1 MVTVAQLVEP
11 RIVIPVV
18 VGSNPIG
25 HPILDTVHNSAGSFL
40 ACQNRLAGRRS
51 NPMIRLGM
59 MGTGNISR
67 DALTPAIAEV
77 DDAVLWS
84 VFSRER
90 DRADAFAAANG
101 AAAATAGHDDLQSFL
116 ADPELDAVIIATPDR
131 LHAEQAIAAAR
142 AGKHV
147 LVEKP
152 MATSVDE
159 ADAMVAA
166 CRAAGVQLGV
176 AYHMRWHLGH
186 RALARQIHEGVFGD
200 IWHANARWTSKALD
214 TTNWRASDEV
224 GRWWSLAGVGT
235 HSLDWLRWMLVPVCG
250 EVTEVN
256 STITR
261 DKLGSAHD
269 ELAAVSLTFESGASA
284 QFVSSVL
291 FAAPNRGEI
300 LGSNGYAYCEATI
313 GRGGDGRIDTNTRT
327 LEFEVVNPYAGE
339 IADFVAAIQKGRAPE
354 VSGEEGRRNVELL
367 CQISPYILILLK
379 CLLY

>member
-25 HPILDTVHNSAGSFL
+25 HPISIQCLTSPVGFWIVRTLGWERGNS
-40 ACQNRLAGRRS
+40 
-51 NPMIRLGM
+51 MIRLGM

-67 DALTPAIAEV
+67 DALTPAIGEV

-84 VFSRER
+84 VLSRDRER
-90 DRADAFAAANG
+90 AEVFAAANG
-101 AAAATAGHDDLQSFL
+101 AAAPTAGHDDLQTFL

-131 LHAEQAIAAAR
+131 LHAEQAIAAA
-142 AGKHV
+142 ASGKHV

-152 MATSVDE
+152 MATSVEE

-186 RALARQIHEGVFGD
+186 RALARQIHEGAFGD
-200 IWHANARWTSKALD
+200 IWHASARWTSKALD

-250 EVTEVN
+250 EVTEVD
-256 STITR
+256 SLITENV
-261 DKLGSAHD
+261 LGSAHD
-269 ELAAVSLTFESGASA
+269 EQATVSLRFESGASA
-284 QFVSSVL
+284 QLVSSAL
-291 FAAPNRGEI
+291 FVAPNRGEI
-300 LGSNGYAYCEATI
+300 LGSNGYAYCESTI
-313 GRGGDGRIDTNTRT
+313 GRGGDGHIDTQAGT

-339 IADFVAAIQKGRAPE
+339 IADFVSAIQKGQAPE

-367 CQISPYILILLK
+367 CQICP
-379 CLLY
+379 

>member
-1 MVTVAQLVEP
+1 
-11 RIVIPVV
+11 
-18 VGSNPIG
+18 
-25 HPILDTVHNSAGSFL
+25 
-40 ACQNRLAGRRS
+40 
-51 NPMIRLGM
+51 MIRLGM

-90 DRADAFAAANG
+90 DRADAFAAVNG

-176 AYHMRWHLGH
+176 AYHMRWHLDSFELQPGQVFAGFCGFRWFPLVSNTSEALFSMPRH
-186 RALARQIHEGVFGD
+186 FLAEARRHDRELHQAAERPPRATG
-200 IWHANARWTSKALD
+200 WT
-214 TTNWRASDEV
+214 
-224 GRWWSLAGVGT
+224 
-235 HSLDWLRWMLVPVCG
+235 
-250 EVTEVN
+250 
-256 STITR
+256 
-261 DKLGSAHD
+261 LGSRD
-269 ELAAVSLTFESGASA
+269 LKSR
-284 QFVSSVL
+284 L
-291 FAAPNRGEI
+291 FA
-300 LGSNGYAYCEATI
+300 
-313 GRGGDGRIDTNTRT
+313 
-327 LEFEVVNPYAGE
+327 
-339 IADFVAAIQKGRAPE
+339 
-354 VSGEEGRRNVELL
+354 
-367 CQISPYILILLK
+367 
-379 CLLY
+379 

>member
-25 HPILDTVHNSAGSFL
+25 HPILDTVHNSAGRFL

-90 DRADAFAAANG
+90 DRADAFAAVNG

-186 RALARQIHEGVFGD
+186 RALARQIHEGMVGD

-214 TTNWRASDEV
+214 TTNWRASDEG

-235 HSLDWLRWMLVPVCG
+235 DSLDWLRWMLVPVCG

-313 GRGGDGRIDTNTRT
+313 GRGGDGRIDTNTGT

-339 IADFVAAIQKGRAPE
+339 IADFVAAIQNGRAPE

-367 CQISPYILILLK
+367 CQICP
-379 CLLY
+379 